1 MKHNP
6 IAWHSPITWLNTIQL
21 RCHAIKMQ
29 FSRDQ
34 IALSH
39 NPIALSHNPI
49 AWQHNP
55 LISTGNLRIC
65 SQANKHIL
73 YPLQQ
78 YFPPEITEKI
88 KSLQESVEELSDDF
102 SLFDTNGIRKFTI
115 ANNFIN
121 NNFVQKKKRKKKRKQ
136 VQAEIFSSYTG
147 LNSTHLRR
155 RKERANSW
163 EILLL

>member
-29 FSRDQ
+29 FSRDR
-34 IALSH
+34 
-39 NPIALSHNPI
+39 IALSHNPI

-147 LNSTHLRR
+147 LNSTHLRH

-163 EILLL
+163 EILLS

>member
-1 MKHNP
+1 
-6 IAWHSPITWLNTIQL
+6 
-21 RCHAIKMQ
+21 MQ
-29 FSRDQ
+29 WSRNQ
-34 IALSH
+34 
-39 NPIALSHNPI
+39 IALSHNPI

-55 LISTGNLRIC
+55 FISPGNSRIF

-121 NNFVQKKKRKKKRKQ
+121 NNFVQKGKKRKQ
-136 VQAEIFSSYTG
+136 V
-147 LNSTHLRR
+147 
-155 RKERANSW
+155 
-163 EILLL
+163 

>member
-1 MKHNP
+1 
-6 IAWHSPITWLNTIQL
+6 
-21 RCHAIKMQ
+21 MQ
-29 FSRDQ
+29 FSRDR

-39 NPIALSHNPI
+39 NPIALSHNPIALSHLYNPI

-88 KSLQESVEELSDDF
+88 KSLQESVEELSDYF

-121 NNFVQKKKRKKKRKQ
+121 NNFVQKKKEKK
-136 VQAEIFSSYTG
+136 
-147 LNSTHLRR
+147 
-155 RKERANSW
+155 
-163 EILLL
+163 

>member
-1 MKHNP
+1 
-6 IAWHSPITWLNTIQL
+6 
-21 RCHAIKMQ
+21 MQ
-29 FSRDQ
+29 FSRDR
-34 IALSH
+34 
-39 NPIALSHNPI
+39 IALSHNPI

-115 ANNFIN
+115 VNNSISNNFCLL
-121 NNFVQKKKRKKKRKQ
+121 
-136 VQAEIFSSYTG
+136 YT
-147 LNSTHLRR
+147 SDAAD
-155 RKERANSW
+155 E
-163 EILLL
+163 

>member
-1 MKHNP
+1 
-6 IAWHSPITWLNTIQL
+6 
-21 RCHAIKMQ
+21 MQ
-29 FSRDQ
+29 FSRDR

-121 NNFVQKKKRKKKRKQ
+121 NNFVQKKKEKIRKQ

-147 LNSTHLRR
+147 LNSTHLWR

-163 EILLL
+163 EILLS

>member
-1 MKHNP
+1 ME
-6 IAWHSPITWLNTIQL
+6 
-21 RCHAIKMQ
+21 
-29 FSRDQ
+29 
-34 IALSH
+34 AL
-39 NPIALSHNPI
+39 P
-49 AWQHNP
+49 
-55 LISTGNLRIC
+55 
-65 SQANKHIL
+65 
-73 YPLQQ
+73 
-78 YFPPEITEKI
+78 
-88 KSLQESVEELSDDF
+88 DDF

-163 EILLL
+163 EILLS